1 MSWLIQ
7 LVVNAVA
14 LMIVAHFFQA
24 IDVGGFGAALLAA
37 FILAVV
43 NIIVKPILFVLTL
56 PITILTLGLFLF
68 VLNAIT
74 LMLTSA
80 IMGDSFVIDGFG
92 WAIVAAI
99 VVSLV
104 TALIQSFLVD
114 PITKR

>member
-1 MSWLIQ
+1 MSWIIQ
-7 LVVNAVA
+7 LVVNAAA

-24 IDVGGFGAALLAA
+24 VDVNGFGYALLAA

-43 NIIVKPILFVLTL
+43 NIIVKPILLVLTL
-56 PITILTLGLFLF
+56 PITIITLGLFLF
-68 VLNAIT
+68 VINAIT

-80 IMGDSFVIDGFG
+80 IMGDHFQIDGFG

-99 VVSLV
+99 IVSLL

>member
-1 MSWLIQ
+1 MGWIIQ
-7 LVVNAVA
+7 LVVNAAA

-24 IDVGGFGAALLAA
+24 IDVNGFGYAVLAA

-43 NIIVKPILFVLTL
+43 NMIVKPILLVLTL
-56 PITILTLGLFLF
+56 PITIITLGLFLF
-68 VLNAIT
+68 VVNAIT

-80 IMGDSFVIDGFG
+80 IMGDHFQIDGFG

-99 VVSLV
+99 IISLL

-114 PITKR
+114 PFTKR